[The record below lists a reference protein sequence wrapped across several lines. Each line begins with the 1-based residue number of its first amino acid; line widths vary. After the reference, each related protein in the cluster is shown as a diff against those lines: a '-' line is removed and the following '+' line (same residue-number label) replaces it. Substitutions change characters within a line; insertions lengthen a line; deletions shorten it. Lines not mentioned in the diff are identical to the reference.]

1 MDTNFM
7 SVEIEKKKMKIE
19 KYRQRIEEEQAKD
32 EPDSRLI
39 SAYISQIHSILEVLE
54 DYQKIKEHLDMHL

>member
-19 KYRQRIEEEQAKD
+19 QYCQRIEEEQEKD
-32 EPDSRLI
+32 KPDSL
-39 SAYISQIHSILEVLE
+39 
-54 DYQKIKEHLDMHL
+54 DTHL

>member
-19 KYRQRIEEEQAKD
+19 QYRQRIEEEQEKD
-32 EPDSRLI
+32 KPDSRLI
-39 SAYISQIHSILEVLE
+39 SAYISQIGSILDTLE
-54 DYQKIKEHLDMHL
+54 DYQKIKNHLDTHL